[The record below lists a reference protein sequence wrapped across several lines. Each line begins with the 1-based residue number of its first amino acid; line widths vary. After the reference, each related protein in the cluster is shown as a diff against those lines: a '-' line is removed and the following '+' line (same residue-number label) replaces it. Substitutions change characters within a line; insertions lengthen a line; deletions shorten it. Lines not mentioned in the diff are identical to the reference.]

1 MGSNLNRSGAWL
13 GDVLYYAWICSFF
26 FPSSSGSVLSLW
38 NILLVWHFCTAS
50 CNFSI
55 FFFFS
60 LPWIIEYIVLYHRS
74 PWDCSFVR
82 CTRTSWLLCRRTAF
96 RDFSFHVMTRV
107 KKQISRIITPEDS
120 LTSILQRSKAS
131 QKIKKEEKIHPAL
144 ISRTCCCLS
153 SQLNELDW
161 SFVFFFFFLPH
172 RNQRNVVI
180 PSNFFSTVTQ
190 DWFQLETNQSVHLY
204 FKYIFIFFRLTWLT
218 SWSKNVLRFFFW
230 KPRFSSL
237 TTF

>member
-1 MGSNLNRSGAWL
+1 MFYIMPGFVR
-13 GDVLYYAWICSFF
+13 FF
-26 FPSSSGSVLSLW
+26 F
-38 NILLVWHFCTAS
+38 LLPQDLFWVCEIFYWCDIFALPHVIFP
-50 CNFSI
+50 F

-161 SFVFFFFFLPH
+161 SFVFSSFSCHTGTKEMSSFHLISFLQSH
-172 RNQRNVVI
+172 KI
-180 PSNFFSTVTQ
+180 GFS
-190 DWFQLETNQSVHLY
+190 
-204 FKYIFIFFRLTWLT
+204 
-218 SWSKNVLRFFFW
+218 
-230 KPRFSSL
+230 
-237 TTF
+237 